1 MKTDSIQSLLNAMY
15 GPQESYTDEQL
26 QVVDTLNINRFDVIG
41 DITNIVPNELLKFPN
56 LKNLSLQQCVLAD
69 DFIAVLVQLKKL
81 ETLNLYQCEFMDDA
95 KEVFQLPLLK
105 NILLEGTKIPF
116 DYINGS
122 TLNSLVLVDV
132 TIDEDLS
139 LNVDFLDIRNATI
152 SNWNFL
158 NSTIGLL
165 IVSNTQY
172 HESQELQNYAGAV
185 RVMDDNSPTR
195 VVKEVNC

>member
-41 DITNIVPNELLKFPN
+41 DITNIVPDELLKFPN

-139 LNVDFLDIRNATI
+139 INVDFLDIRNATI

>member
-41 DITNIVPNELLKFPN
+41 DITNIVPDELLKFPN

-116 DYINGS
+116 EYIKGS
-122 TLNSLVLVDV
+122 ILNSLVLVDV
-132 TIDEDLS
+132 PIDEDLS
-139 LNVDFLDIRNATI
+139 INVDFLDIRNATI
-152 SNWNFL
+152 NNWNFL

-172 HESQELQNYAGAV
+172 HESQELQNYSGAV

>member
-1 MKTDSIQSLLNAMY
+1 
-15 GPQESYTDEQL
+15 
-26 QVVDTLNINRFDVIG
+26 
-41 DITNIVPNELLKFPN
+41 
-56 LKNLSLQQCVLAD
+56 LQQCVLAD

-116 DYINGS
+116 EYIKGS
-122 TLNSLVLVDV
+122 IINSLVLVDV

-172 HESQELQNYAGAV
+172 HESQELQNYSGAV

>member
-41 DITNIVPNELLKFPN
+41 DITNIVPKELLKFPN

-105 NILLEGTKIPF
+105 NLLLEGTKIPF

-139 LNVDFLDIRNATI
+139 INVDFLDIRNATI